1 MLSGARRPARALAC
15 LAAAAAAV
23 VMLAAPALAGGG
35 GGWVTCQGTGCNLF
49 AQAPG
54 TAGHVA
60 VPAAAHA
67 AAGAAGSS
75 GPSMDCFIPVTG
87 GGLAGFVIP
96 ACGAQMLNAA
106 LIGTPAVIL
115 PVAAAPGRAGAAAP
129 PAPVTL
135 ARAAES
141 ELNLPSPAIMSSPA
155 AGALQLT
162 QLPVWLWITGPG
174 WQPQTRTAAVPG
186 EAVTATAAPVSAV
199 WQMGDGT
206 TVTCHG
212 PGTPYTAGDDPA
224 SPSPTCGHTYTQS
237 SAGQPGGAYQ
247 VRVAI
252 DWDIT
257 WRGTGGAAGVLPP
270 LFTVAA
276 AGMRVAQSQALN
288 TAGGQ

>member
-1 MLSGARRPARALAC
+1 MLSGAPKAARALAC
-15 LAAAAAAV
+15 LAAATAAAM
-23 VMLAAPALAGGG
+23 MLAGPALAGGG

-54 TAGHVA
+54 TSGHVA
-60 VPAAAHA
+60 VPAAAHPA
-67 AAGAAGSS
+67 ARAAGSS
-75 GPSMDCFIPVTG
+75 GPSMDCFIPATD

-96 ACGAQMLNAA
+96 SCPVQTLNAA
-106 LIGTPAVIL
+106 LIGTQPVIL
-115 PVAAAPGRAGAAAP
+115 PVVAVPGRVAP

-141 ELNLPSPAIMSSPA
+141 ELNLPSPVIRSSPA

-162 QLPVWLWITGPG
+162 QLPVWLWMTGPG
-174 WQPQTRTAAVPG
+174 WQPQVRTAAVPG
-186 EAVTATAAPVSAV
+186 EAVTATAAPVAAA
-199 WQMGDGT
+199 WQMGDGS

-224 SPSPTCGHTYTQS
+224 APSPTCGHTYTQS
-237 SAGQPGGAYQ
+237 SAGQPEGAYP
-247 VRVAI
+247 VRVTI

-257 WRGTGGAAGVLPP
+257 WRGTGGAAGALPP
-270 LFTVAA
+270 LFTVAT